1 MQKTG
6 LWGDALTSASGFWLA
21 HGPSKVLRTTD
32 RLTAC
37 FLPRS
42 ASLRGSVLR
51 GGHSTAQAG
60 GACIPGFKAETPH
73 LEEVLEA
80 SLTYWAEAALLYV
93 TLCLAGH
100 DAVARWP
107 PWALDT

>member
-1 MQKTG
+1 MGSLITI
-6 LWGDALTSASGFWLA
+6 SAS
-21 HGPSKVLRTTD
+21 
-32 RLTAC
+32 
-37 FLPRS
+37 
-42 ASLRGSVLR
+42 
-51 GGHSTAQAG
+51 STNQGQKHPNQAG